1 MKWPWAKTEAVTALE
16 VKEAVIVPDVGQRWV
31 LKGESSPW
39 SPPRVCVVYKIA
51 PGWVQYGFH
60 GPDDKMWE
68 VELDYFL
75 RAYRP
80 EWI

>member
-1 MKWPWAKTEAVTALE
+1 MKWPWSKSAPNVE
-16 VKEAVIVPDVGQRWV
+16 VESAPGIVPEVGQRWV